1 MEKQYDVIIIG
12 AGPAGLAA
20 GLYAGRARLSTLII
34 EREKDGGQ
42 IVQTAEIDNY
52 PGALPEESG
61 SSLVSRMADQVQ
73 RFSVERVTDGV
84 VSVQLSGTEKT
95 IVCQKNTYRAK
106 AVIVAAGASPA
117 KIGCPGE
124 EEFAGRGVSYCA
136 TCDGPFFTGLEVI
149 VAGGG
154 DAAVEEAVYLTRFA
168 RKVTVVHRR
177 DQLRAA
183 KSITERA
190 FANEKITFIWN
201 SVIDEIQGEGLIN
214 EIRIRNVI
222 TGEVTSMTPDPQD
235 GVFGLFVFVGYR
247 PQSRPFLEQ
256 LSHENGYLL
265 TDESMRT
272 NLPGVFAAG
281 DIRKKSLRQVVTA
294 VADGAI
300 AAVEAGKY
308 IEECQS

>member
-190 FANEKITFIWN
+190 FAAGW
-201 SVIDEIQGEGLIN
+201 G
-214 EIRIRNVI
+214 IRPVCLCR
-222 TGEVTSMTPDPQD
+222 
-235 GVFGLFVFVGYR
+235 
-247 PQSRPFLEQ
+247 
-256 LSHENGYLL
+256 
-265 TDESMRT
+265 
-272 NLPGVFAAG
+272 LPAAE
-281 DIRKKSLRQVVTA
+281 RAFFR
-294 VADGAI
+294 
-300 AAVEAGKY
+300 AAVPRKRLSSYRRIHAH
-308 IEECQS
+308 